1 MGENTCSIMFGQPII
16 RTDFSKQIFRNREMI
31 TTHEKYKCERVE
43 RPRPSFQVS
52 GPLPASTGNPNFIGR
67 QIGGE
72 KKRRATE
79 NEKSALGKYQIEF
92 GMPR

>member
-1 MGENTCSIMFGQPII
+1 
-16 RTDFSKQIFRNREMI
+16 MI
-31 TTHEKYKCERVE
+31 THATSFVDPLGDCFFEKYKCERVE
-43 RPRPSFQVS
+43 RPRPSSQVS
-52 GPLPASTGNPNFIGR
+52 GPLPASTGNPNFIGP